1 MVDHVEENREA
12 SKKKSKKPIE
22 SGIIYLSSIPT
33 LMNVTILRRYFE
45 VFGEVGRIF
54 LQPNVKA
61 KSRGKRGRVFS
72 EGWVEFKNKKIAKS
86 VAASLNCMPIGGKK
100 KNKWREELW
109 NIKYLHR
116 FKWAHLNERLAYEK
130 AVHSQRM
137 RAEISQAKREANF
150 YVQNAEKNERLK
162 KLAKRKLKGDKNE
175 KVQESGIDQDSSF
188 AESERIYK
196 VRLKETDEEIMKKKR
211 LKEAKDSKKTRR
223 KNLNSEEMQGD
234 ELSKQKSFLTKIFS
248 AGAGADSEQEDD

>member
-54 LQPNVKA
+54 LQPN
-61 KSRGKRGRVFS
+61 
-72 EGWVEFKNKKIAKS
+72 
-86 VAASLNCMPIGGKK
+86 GKK